1 MKRKPSPGAVR
12 NLPVSILINLVLG
25 IFSFT
30 CIFPVIWLIYSS
42 LKVNADFMANIAGL
56 PKQLFFGNYQE
67 LLLNSDMKYY
77 FVNSI
82 RSTFLS
88 LVFILLFGF
97 VVGYF
102 LSRFRFRGN
111 RLIFALF
118 MAGLLMPIHALIVPM
133 YIQFKQFNLQNKWFS
148 LILPYVTFGMP
159 IAVFL
164 VESYLKSIPQEL
176 EAAAAIDGASFSRTL
191 FEIILPVT
199 APVLTTI
206 GIIQFFNCW
215 NEFIFALIL
224 INDNHLLTVP
234 VGVNMMK
241 GQYTINYTKIMATM
255 VIAILPALTVYFM
268 FSKRIIEGMV
278 AGAVKG

>member
-1 MKRKPSPGAVR
+1 MKKKPAQAKSR
-12 NLPVSILINLVLG
+12 NLSASIVLNAVLG
-25 IFSFT
+25 LFSLT

-42 LKVNADFMANIAGL
+42 LKTNTEFMANIVGL
-56 PKQLFFGNYQE
+56 PRQLFIGNYQE
-67 LLLNSDMKYY
+67 LILNSDLKYY

-97 VVGYF
+97 IVGYF

-111 RLIFALF
+111 RLMYALF

-133 YIQFKQFNLQNKWFS
+133 YIQFKQFDLQNKWYT

-164 VESYLKSIPQEL
+164 VDSYLKGIPHEL
-176 EAAAAIDGASFSRTL
+176 EAAAAIDGASFTRTM
-191 FEIILPVT
+191 FEIILPIT

-224 INDNHLLTVP
+224 VNDNALFTVP
-234 VGVNMMK
+234 VGVNTMK
-241 GQYTINYTKIMATM
+241 GQFTVNHTKIMATM
-255 VIAILPALTVYFM
+255 VLAILPALTLYFM

>member
-1 MKRKPSPGAVR
+1 MKKQRSPGAFR
-12 NLPVSILINLVLG
+12 NLFLSFIINFVLG
-25 IFSFT
+25 LFSFS

-42 LKVNADFMANIAGL
+42 LKTNQEFMANIIGL

-67 LLLNSDMKYY
+67 LIFNSDMMYY
-77 FVNSI
+77 FFNSI

-97 VVGYF
+97 IVGYF

-118 MAGLLMPIHALIVPM
+118 MAGLLMPVHALIVPM
-133 YIQFKQFNLQNKWFS
+133 YIQFKQFDLHNKWFS
-148 LILPYVTFGMP
+148 LILPYVTFGLP

-164 VESYLKSIPQEL
+164 VESYLKGIPQEL
-176 EAAAAIDGASFSRTL
+176 EAAAAIDGASFTRTL
-191 FEIILPVT
+191 FEIMMPIT
-199 APVLTTI
+199 MPVLTTI
-206 GIIQFFNCW
+206 GIIQFFSCW

-224 INDNHLLTVP
+224 INDNRLLTVP
-234 VGVNMMK
+234 VGINTMK
-241 GQYTINYTKIMATM
+241 GQYTTDYTKVMATM
-255 VIAILPALTVYFM
+255 ALAILPALTVYFI

>member
-1 MKRKPSPGAVR
+1 MKKKHTPGSAR
-12 NLPVSILINLVLG
+12 NLPVSIAINLVLG
-25 IFSFT
+25 LFSFT
-30 CIFPVIWLIYSS
+30 CVFPVIWLIYSS
-42 LKVNADFMANIAGL
+42 LKTNTEFMANIVGL
-56 PKQLFFGNYQE
+56 PRQLFTGNYQE
-67 LLLNSDMKYY
+67 LILNSDLRFY
-77 FVNSI
+77 FMNSI
-82 RSTFLS
+82 RSTFFS
-88 LVFILLFGF
+88 LVFILFFGF

-111 RLIFALF
+111 RLMYALF

-133 YIQFKQFNLQNKWFS
+133 YIQFKQFDLQNKWFT

-164 VESYLKSIPQEL
+164 VDSYLQGIPHEL
-176 EAAAAIDGASFSRTL
+176 EAAAAIDGASFTRTL
-191 FEIILPVT
+191 FSIILPIT

-224 INDNHLLTVP
+224 INDNHLFTIP
-234 VGVNMMK
+234 VGVNTMK
-241 GQYTINYTKIMATM
+241 GQFTINYTKIMATM
-255 VIAILPALTVYFM
+255 VLAILPALTLYFA

>member
-1 MKRKPSPGAVR
+1 MRKARSQGAGK
-12 NLPVSILINLVLG
+12 NLPASVAINLVLG
-25 IFSFT
+25 LFSLS
-30 CIFPVIWLIYSS
+30 CVYPVIWLIYSS
-42 LKVNADFMANIAGL
+42 LKSTNEFMGNVIGL
-56 PKQLFFGNYQE
+56 PREWFFGNYQE
-67 LLLNSDMKYY
+67 LITNSDLKFY

-97 VVGYF
+97 IVGYF

-111 RLIFALF
+111 RLLYALF

-133 YIQFKQFNLQNKWFS
+133 YIQFKQFDLQNKWFT
-148 LILPYVTFGMP
+148 LVLPYVNFGMP

-164 VESYLKSIPQEL
+164 VDSYLKGIPQEL
-176 EAAAAIDGASFSRTL
+176 EAAAAIDGASFTRTL
-191 FEIILPVT
+191 FEIILPIT

-206 GIIQFFNCW
+206 GIIQFFTCW

-224 INDNHLLTVP
+224 INDNALFTVP
-234 VGVNMMK
+234 VGVNTMK
-241 GQYTINYTKIMATM
+241 GQFTTNYTKIMATM
-255 VIAILPALTVYFM
+255 ALAILPALTVYFM

>member
-1 MKRKPSPGAVR
+1 MKRQRSSGAFK
-12 NLPVSILINLVLG
+12 NLPVSVVINLVLG

-42 LKVNADFMANIAGL
+42 LKTNTEFMANIAGL
-56 PKQLFFGNYQE
+56 PGQLFFGNYQE
-67 LLLNSDMKYY
+67 LLTSSDLKYY
-77 FVNSI
+77 FINSI

-88 LVFILLFGF
+88 LIFILLFGF

-133 YIQFKQFNLQNKWFS
+133 YIQFKQFDLQNKWFT

-176 EAAAAIDGASFSRTL
+176 EAAAAIDGASFTRTL
-191 FEIILPVT
+191 FEIMLPIT
-199 APVLTTI
+199 MPVLTTI
-206 GIIQFFNCW
+206 GIIQFFSCW

-224 INDNHLLTVP
+224 INDNRLLTVP
-234 VGVNMMK
+234 VGVNTMK

-255 VIAILPALTVYFM
+255 ALAILPALTVYFM